1 MTANLHSL
9 SADHLAKRAA
19 MAPLSAAALRAAVE
33 EKNLPAVQA
42 CLGQLPAQQAAVAAK
57 TQGLLLQAAER
68 GFVACVQWL
77 LQSEYGGV
85 DDAEPLSGCSALHR
99 AAAVNQAACV
109 ATLLAAGA
117 APNSRDALQ
126 RTPLHLAVAAGAVD
140 SVVVLLKAGADLL
153 ALDDMERSAADMLAA
168 AEAGTDDSGLHGE
181 GAAAAAACSSAALHG
196 DALQVISA
204 LLVKELQSAVDAIRA
219 AGMEVPPALLKALE
233 AAATGGSAG
242 SGAGAADAALAAA
255 TLRAAE
261 LTASVAGPAG
271 GGSAAAGVGGA
282 STGLVGA
289 APSRRLPWSVSN
301 RLGGAGATGA
311 GADAGGIGGGLRRV
325 NTLRDVAEATGDGEA
340 PISGIMD
347 VDVLLALLVTKFQA
361 SVDQGLVADYSEI
374 YRVLDSAGDNRCS
387 AGDLASGCLE
397 MGIDIAPELL
407 PAVLE
412 RMTGREGAETMTCD
426 EFTAFCDVAAEAA
439 AAVAAAGDGDEERAG
454 DRPGT
459 DEAGDAKEGDDE
471 EEVIALP
478 RSA

>member
-1 MTANLHSL
+1 MAANFHSL
-9 SADHLAKRAA
+9 SPDNLAKMAA
-19 MAPLSAAALRAAVE
+19 FSAAALRAAVE
-33 EKNLPAVQA
+33 ERNLPAVQA
-42 CLGQLPAQQAAVAAK
+42 CLGQLPAEQAAIAAK

-68 GFVACVQWL
+68 GFVPCVQWL
-77 LQSEYGGV
+77 LQSQYGGV
-85 DDAEPLSGCSALHR
+85 DEAEPLSGCSALHR

-168 AEAGTDDSGLHGE
+168 AEAAADDSGAHAD
-181 GAAAAAACSSAALHG
+181 GAAAAADSSGAALHG

-233 AAATGGSAG
+233 AAATGGTAG

-261 LTASVAGPAG
+261 LTASVAGSSG
-271 GGSAAAGVGGA
+271 GGAAAAGVGAA
-282 STGLVGA
+282 SAGLPRA
-289 APSRRLPWSVSN
+289 APSRRMPWSVSN
-301 RLGGAGATGA
+301 RLGAAAGTG
-311 GADAGGIGGGLRRV
+311 GGSADASGSGGGLRRV

-412 RMTGREGAETMTCD
+412 RMTGREGAETMACD

-439 AAVAAAGDGDEERAG
+439 AAVAAAGDGDEEGAG
-454 DRPGT
+454 DRSA
-459 DEAGDAKEGDDE
+459 DDAGDAKEGEAGED

>member
-1 MTANLHSL
+1 MAANLHSL
-9 SADHLAKRAA
+9 SPDDLAKRAA
-19 MAPLSAAALRAAVE
+19 MAPFSAAALRAAVE
-33 EKNLPAVQA
+33 ERNLPAVQA
-42 CLGQLPAQQAAVAAK
+42 CLGQLPAEQAAIAAK

-68 GFVACVQWL
+68 GFLPCVQWL
-77 LQSEYGGV
+77 LQSQYGGV

-109 ATLLAAGA
+109 ATLLAAGS

-168 AEAGTDDSGLHGE
+168 AEAESDDGAHAE
-181 GAAAAAACSSAALHG
+181 GSAAAADSSGAALHG

-242 SGAGAADAALAAA
+242 GGAGAADAALAAA

-261 LTASVAGPAG
+261 LTASVAGSSG
-271 GGSAAAGVGGA
+271 GGSAAAGGGA
-282 STGLVGA
+282 APGGPPGA

-301 RLGGAGATGA
+301 RLGGASASA
-311 GADAGGIGGGLRRV
+311 AAADAGSSGGLRRV

-412 RMTGREGAETMTCD
+412 RMTGREGAETMDCD

-439 AAVAAAGDGDEERAG
+439 AAVAAAGDGDEAGAG
-454 DRPGT
+454 DRRGS
-459 DEAGDAKEGDDE
+459 DDAGDAKEGEEDEE